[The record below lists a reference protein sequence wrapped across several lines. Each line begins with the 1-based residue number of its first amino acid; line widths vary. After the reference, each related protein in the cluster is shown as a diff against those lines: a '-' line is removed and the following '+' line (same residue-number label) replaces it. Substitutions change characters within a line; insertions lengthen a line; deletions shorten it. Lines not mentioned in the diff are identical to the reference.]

1 MAKPPL
7 LAQGS
12 PWTRKARAS
21 APGHGLRSS
30 SPNLDAMKLFHSI
43 SHPCYFCPWE
53 FMVRLY
59 LSYLNWQ
66 FDLVLQDS
74 WHTSRKQCHWESQV
88 TPVLINISSDTHLIA
103 LTITKNFSQKCFW
116 MFLTCGFQTS
126 RNPTHLKFL
135 CSRPC
140 TFTTIQM
147 SHGQNEIIWHQ
158 EQYVSGRFQP
168 FSTRV
173 NSHEELDLGLPKN
186 ESSNGLSLRKDLE
199 IDPLT
204 AISMRTQSPKN
215 KNESKTMSS
224 RLRWSCSCR
233 SFCRTLAA
241 LPGWTI
247 RQHSTLRHGLSDALG
262 DNDGYWDDKRWMMGL
277 GPKIDLGPV
286 VWGQAQHQ
294 ASVHGKVLQTS
305 SCCGIVLFCT

>member
-12 PWTRKARAS
+12 PWTRKSARAS

-43 SHPCYFCPWE
+43 SHPCDFCPWD

-88 TPVLINISSDTHLIA
+88 TPVLINISSDTHLIGC
-103 LTITKNFSQKCFW
+103 TYSNNE
-116 MFLTCGFQTS
+116 FLTKVFLNVFDMWVSNFEKPDPPQVSLQPALHMHYNADKSWAEWDKMTS
-126 RNPTHLKFL
+126 RAICF
-135 CSRPC
+135 
-140 TFTTIQM
+140 
-147 SHGQNEIIWHQ
+147 
-158 EQYVSGRFQP
+158 GRFQP
-168 FSTRV
+168 FSTRF
-173 NSHEELDLGLPKN
+173 NSHDLGLSKN
-186 ESSNGLSLRKDLE
+186 GSSNGFSLRKDLE
-199 IDPLT
+199 IDSLT
-204 AISMRTQSPKN
+204 AISMRIQSPKN
-215 KNESKTMSS
+215 NNESKTMSS
-224 RLRWSCSCR
+224 RLRRWSCSCG

-247 RQHSTLRHGLSDALG
+247 RQHSTLRHGLGDALG

-277 GPKIDLGPV
+277 GPKIDLGLV

-294 ASVHGKVLQTS
+294 ASVHGKVL
-305 SCCGIVLFCT
+305 